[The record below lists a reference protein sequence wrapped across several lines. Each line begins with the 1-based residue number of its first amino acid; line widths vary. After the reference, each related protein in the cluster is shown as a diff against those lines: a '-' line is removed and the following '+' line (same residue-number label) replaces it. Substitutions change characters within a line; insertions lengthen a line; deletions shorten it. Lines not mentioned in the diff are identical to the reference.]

1 MENDNIAE
9 AVAPTQITTFEQ
21 AITETNAVPTVQ
33 NHFIDATF
41 VSNRS
46 AQVLN
51 LLKPHD
57 GASDGSLVTKSGVEY
72 HLRTPTPITTVNVRV
87 SEPNAKLRM
96 EVTDIEGNTVR
107 TVLGPSA
114 TDPLILTGGTWAIAS
129 SVKICCDSLVPF
141 QKYKVTEIQ
150 IGVLTTGDI
159 SDALSYS
166 QRQTQIRDAVDTFS
180 KQEFE
185 KIKSRETEIV
195 NLKGATEAHK
205 KSTEDALRL
214 REEQSAN
221 LLNTE
226 NDKIKSQVVEKEKQ
240 AVEIQTLQNQIST
253 LQASRKSEDES
264 LQATEKKNL
273 DLQVEIKSAQDLIGQ
288 KTEEKLNLE
297 TKLQQLR
304 HDVQEWMGKKHL
316 FTADLDGILKEYN
329 FQSNVFLGISFLP
342 LTGSG
347 YLAWRLYDGAASM
360 LNTILTTTPPE
371 NIWAYL
377 ATRFPYATVAG
388 FMIFILMRYGF
399 LPLIGKVFELYSLR
413 SRLQEKCFLVK
424 KVTEGI
430 AKTVNLS
437 DEQTGKLLVESQM
450 EYIEKT
456 LATKSDLNPAN
467 IVMKELDKNSRPN
480 KNTY

>member
-1 MENDNIAE
+1 LQNENVVE
-9 AVAPTQITTFEQ
+9 PVAPPQVTTFEQ
-21 AITETNAVPTVQ
+21 AIAETNAVPMVQ

-46 AQVLN
+46 AQILN

-57 GASDGSLVTKSGVEY
+57 GVSDGSIVTKSGVEY
-72 HLRTPTPITTVNVRV
+72 RLRTPTPITTVTVRTA
-87 SEPNAKLRM
+87 EPNAKLRM
-96 EVTDIEGNTVR
+96 EVTDIEGNTVK

-114 TDPLILTGGTWAIAS
+114 ADPLILTGATWAIAS
-129 SVKICCDSLVPF
+129 SIKICCDSLVPLK
-141 QKYKVTEIQ
+141 KYEVKEIRV
-150 IGVLTTGDI
+150 GVLTTEDI
-159 SDALSYS
+159 SDALSFS
-166 QRQTQIRDAVDTFS
+166 QRQNQIRDAVGAFA

-195 NLKGATEAHK
+195 SLKTTTEAHK
-205 KSTEDALRL
+205 KSIEDSLKL

-221 LLNTE
+221 LLKAE
-226 NDKIKSQVVEKEKQ
+226 GDKIKSQIAEKEKQ
-240 AVEIQTLQNQIST
+240 TAEIQLLQNQIST

-288 KTEEKLNLE
+288 KTEEKLKLE
-297 TKLQQLR
+297 NELQGLR

-329 FQSNVFLGISFLP
+329 FQSNIFLGLSLLP
-342 LTGSG
+342 LAGSG

-388 FMIFILMRYGF
+388 FMIFVLMRYGF
-399 LPLIGKVFELYSLR
+399 LPLIGKVFDLYGLR

-424 KVTEGI
+424 KVTEGVT
-430 AKTVNLS
+430 KTANLS
-437 DEQTGKLLVESQM
+437 DEQAGKLLVESQM

-456 LATKSDLNPAN
+456 LATKSEINPAN
-467 IVMKELDKNSRPN
+467 VVIKELDKKSR
-480 KNTY
+480 